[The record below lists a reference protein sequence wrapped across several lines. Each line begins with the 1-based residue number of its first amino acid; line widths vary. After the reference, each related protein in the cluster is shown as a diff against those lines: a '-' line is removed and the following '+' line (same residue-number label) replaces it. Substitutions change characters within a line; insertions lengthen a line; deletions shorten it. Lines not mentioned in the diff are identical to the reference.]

1 MEANRVYIIM
11 DLTNLQNV
19 LSYSDPIEMT
29 VSELLTGVYVFS
41 IPSYQR
47 GYRWEKKQVLQ
58 LIEDIHKFFG
68 SSNNAAFYC
77 LQSIVVNKSSLETIK
92 KYNLSSNLDNN
103 TWYEVIDGQQRLTS
117 IHILFR

>member
-19 LSYSDPIEMT
+19 LSYSDPIEMP

-47 GYRWEKKQVLQ
+47 GYRWESSEIGIKDNDVKQVDDL
-58 LIEDIHKFFG
+58 LNDLTALTTFAIA
-68 SSNNAAFYC
+68 NAHPSA
-77 LQSIVVNKSSLETIK
+77 N
-92 KYNLSSNLDNN
+92 
-103 TWYEVIDGQQRLTS
+103 YEL
-117 IHILFR
+117 LY